1 MVTYDLPMQT
11 TQQEFKVT
19 VLPDDPRLS
28 PEATRRRNVRNSKA
42 WKSRGGTGFSPRSLT
57 KQHQHH
63 LITDA
68 PVMSSRVYG
77 GLR

>member
-1 MVTYDLPMQT
+1 MERS
-11 TQQEFKVT
+11 EFKVT

-28 PEATRRRNVRNSKA
+28 AEATRRRGARSQAWRNKRFTA
-42 WKSRGGTGFSPRSLT
+42 RSLT

-77 GLR
+77 GVK